1 MDYLTKCPNTGDLV
15 KHKGNRPFLSANWL
29 TGWLRIE
36 FVEKSDMK
44 KQKKLKAMLEAC
56 IPAVFESSTEDP
68 EEEEEQVE
76 ELLDVEPQE
85 SEPELQESELE
96 LESEL
101 DSEEDEEVE
110 NGLQMLSKQEMEV
123 FQQLKKREAKEIS
136 KIFKQRKEWE
146 AKLEQHIRDL
156 QEMLTELE
164 QKCKKSNEELLQG
177 VTDRLRRIFL
187 DNIAEEEES
196 LCSVCW
202 TLESNIV
209 TIECGHGAC
218 LSCLQKKSSLPF
230 CCKRCW
236 EFSQLKS
243 VQADIAMNPEGEGI
257 CELHREDQKL
267 YCENEK
273 TLLCVTCSK
282 SEDHE
287 NHMHWPIAVAAVGY
301 RKMLQI
307 EMKMLDY
314 SAKKI
319 QEFQCQEKKKSLA
332 WAVMWSDDR
341 DIGRKIFEEKMQ
353 VIWEYLKKE
362 KTEEEKVETAK
373 IEDLVMGIDNE
384 KLIKFF
390 QKLQQME
397 VIQEHDIMEKRKEW
411 EDMTSRYVRFL
422 RDKITILE
430 EKTQK
435 TNVELL
441 KVRLIDPH
449 KASSELLK
457 TCDSLSFFEDK
468 KGTIIILPD
477 SGKTYAVYIN
487 GNLQANSIRLKAFLM
502 KTSSQEYVYTRN
514 VTSWTTTFEK

>member
-1 MDYLTKCPNTGDLV
+1 MPTSV
-15 KHKGNRPFLSANWL
+15 S
-29 TGWLRIE
+29 LR
-36 FVEKSDMK
+36 
-44 KQKKLKAMLEAC
+44 
-56 IPAVFESSTEDP
+56 
-68 EEEEEQVE
+68 
-76 ELLDVEPQE
+76 
-85 SEPELQESELE
+85 
-96 LESEL
+96 
-101 DSEEDEEVE
+101 
-110 NGLQMLSKQEMEV
+110 
-123 FQQLKKREAKEIS
+123 
-136 KIFKQRKEWE
+136 
-146 AKLEQHIRDL
+146 
-156 QEMLTELE
+156 
-164 QKCKKSNEELLQG
+164 
-177 VTDRLRRIFL
+177 
-187 DNIAEEEES
+187 EEEES

-332 WAVMWSDDR
+332 WAVMWSR
-341 DIGRKIFEEKMQ
+341 SLKEKMQ

-373 IEDLVMGIDNE
+373 IEDL
-384 KLIKFF
+384 
-390 QKLQQME
+390 
-397 VIQEHDIMEKRKEW
+397 EHDIMEKRKEW

-441 KVRLIDPH
+441 KDL
-449 KASSELLK
+449 
-457 TCDSLSFFEDK
+457 
-468 KGTIIILPD
+468 
-477 SGKTYAVYIN
+477 
-487 GNLQANSIRLKAFLM
+487 
-502 KTSSQEYVYTRN
+502 RN
-514 VTSWTTTFEK
+514 TFARY